1 MKKGKFF
8 KYLAGGATLAL
19 ESTVLKRAG
28 ITPSTLQWWAI
39 MLLTIFYSCIV
50 FITCIGED

>member
-8 KYLAGGATLAL
+8 KYLAGGVILAL
-19 ESTVLKRAG
+19 ESYILTHAG
-28 ITPSTLQWWAI
+28 ITPFMFQWWAI
-39 MLLTIFYSCIV
+39 MLLTIFYSFIV